1 MKIKIFESYDKE
13 KLEELVNKFGSAV
26 EICDTQLTILP
37 APNQGFTH
45 YVILVM
51 YKETI

>member
-37 APNQGFTH
+37 ALNQSFTH

>member
-26 EICDTQLTILP
+26 EICDAQLTILP
-37 APNQGFTH
+37 APNQNYTH
-45 YVILVM
+45 YVVLVM
-51 YKETI
+51 YKEKL

>member
-13 KLEELVNKFGSAV
+13 KLEELVNMFGSVV

-37 APNQGFTH
+37 APNQSFTH

-51 YKETI
+51 YKEKI

>member
-1 MKIKIFESYDKE
+1 MKIKIFDSYDKE

-26 EICDTQLTILP
+26 EICDTQLTVLP
-37 APNQGFTH
+37 APNQNFTH

-51 YKETI
+51 YKEKI